1 MSACVATS
9 SQFIE
14 TPPVQWNPGTGVTP
28 SLSIGATGGTSGTQG
43 IKALSASVAEEP
55 HAAAGGREV
64 CGEVSGELS
73 GDTPV
78 EQHQRKQEP
87 LPVGASVTS
96 RAAARIDL
104 AGGWTDTPPIS
115 YESGGAVV
123 NAAVTV
129 AGERPVQARCDRIE
143 ERIVELVCEDRDES
157 VFSRTVCS
165 GLEDFA

>member
-14 TPPVQWNPGTGVTP
+14 TPPVQWNPATGVTP

-43 IKALSASVAEEP
+43 IKALSENVAEDP
-55 HAAAGGREV
+55 HAAAGGRGI

-115 YESGGAVV
+115 YEAGGAVV